1 MFFGP
6 AGTSAFE
13 RLFMS
18 RKRLSFLLALF
29 ISIMSASPT
38 ASARGHNRAQKS
50 RVHFLATATLLRV
63 TWGMNQDIYLAEL
76 VSKKADSSKLVRIV
90 DEYPEFTSPLSHD
103 VLTDQAGDV
112 LRLLR
117 DDSCDIVY
125 AGMHLRTAPG
135 DPMALLH
142 ERLGYQLN
150 LQKTPDPDELLS
162 CYRIV
167 RTI

>member
-1 MFFGP
+1 M
-6 AGTSAFE
+6 
-13 RLFMS
+13 
-18 RKRLSFLLALF
+18 
-29 ISIMSASPT
+29 
-38 ASARGHNRAQKS
+38 ASARGYSRVQKS
-50 RVHFLATATLLRV
+50 KVHFLATATLLRG
-63 TWGMNQDIYLAEL
+63 TWGMNQDIYLVEL
-76 VSKKADSSKLVRIV
+76 VPKKADFPKLVRIV
-90 DEYPEFTSPLSHD
+90 DEYPEFTRPLSHD
-103 VLTDQAGDV
+103 VLTDQVGDV
-112 LRLLR
+112 LRR
-117 DDSCDIVY
+117 VREDSCDIVY